1 MELVNRIAVVVVT
14 HDHAKIWTTQSAKGA
29 EPLEVDIQIPTKHLH
44 VREAQHH
51 GGHATSQYDAPYFEH
66 LAEVLYPVAELLLIG
81 HGEGKSN
88 SASQFLSHIQTHQ
101 PDLARK
107 VIGLLNENIPAL
119 TDQQLLEKARNWFS
133 QWFGVPV
140 HYWQAV

>member
-1 MELVNRIAVVVVT
+1 MELANRIAVAVIT
-14 HDHAKIWTTQSAKGA
+14 HDHARIWTTQSAKGA
-29 EPLEVDIQIPTKHLH
+29 EPLNVDIQVPTKHLH

-66 LAEVLYPVAELLLIG
+66 LAELLDPVAELLLIG

-88 SASQFLSHIQTHQ
+88 SALQFLNHLETHR
-101 PDLARK
+101 PELAKK
-107 VIGLLNENIPAL
+107 VIGALNENIPAL
-119 TDQQLLEKARNWFS
+119 TEQQLLEKARHWFS
-133 QWFGVPV
+133 QRFGFPV